1 MAKGIVY
8 LMTTAV
14 DGIIKIGKTET
25 KNFQERMRNLE
36 KNGYYNVVGLKRYFA
51 IELSDYADKEKLLD
65 EIFAKHRI
73 GSGELFALDVD
84 LVKQLLLAFEGRV
97 VYPASVNREK
107 EFENVV
113 KSRKQGQLFSF
124 YRKGIKDGAKI
135 VFIQDKN
142 IVATVVGE
150 RAVKYNDKIMKL
162 SPLVYEIFADKGR
175 LNKSGA
181 YQGANYFSYKGV
193 KLTQIPDKN

>member
-1 MAKGIVY
+1 
-8 LMTTAV
+8 
-14 DGIIKIGKTET
+14 
-25 KNFQERMRNLE
+25 MRNLE

-97 VYPASVNREK
+97 VFPASINREK

-113 KSRKQGQLFSF
+113 KTRKQGQLFSF
-124 YRKGIKDGAKI
+124 YRKCIKDGAKI

-150 RAVKYNDKIMKL
+150 RAVLYNGKVMKL
-162 SPLVYEIFADKGR
+162 SPLVYEIFAEKGR

-181 YQGANYFSYKGV
+181 YQGANYFAYKGV
-193 KLTQIPDKN
+193 KLTQIPDKK